1 MKKKIIFIYLFFN
14 IFLQLFAS
22 ESYNDFII
30 ELDKNNYYLA
40 AYYDTLNQSDRNA
53 LKSLFPKSDLFK
65 DTVWKEADG
74 NIIHKWYEENFFPF
88 EKLEA
93 VKTLSNTISN
103 NRLMLGM
110 GIIIDIK
117 SLQKENN
124 ETIVSFQ
131 EKHYGEEK
139 DWYFWSFI
147 DWTILRK
154 TNSNT
159 LVFVEDGD
167 YLHVYYDKDKKYPF
181 ISYAKMNEVSLE
193 QFKSLIFYNKCDLSK
208 VTWPRH
214 ADGSCDYDGSKKA
227 VTVQTAKATPST
239 NVAPNKTMLVSEN
252 LKLRSGE
259 ATSTQ
264 VLTVMQAGTKVKILE
279 LGKAE
284 NIDGINSNWVKVE
297 VQSGAKDR
305 DERSIRA
312 GTVGWCY
319 GGYLK

>member
-22 ESYNDFII
+22 ENYNDFII
-30 ELDKNNYYLA
+30 ELDKNSYYLA

-103 NRLMLGM
+103 NRLMLGKE
-110 GIIIDIK
+110 IIIDIK

-139 DWYFWSFI
+139 DLYFWSFI

-159 LVFVEDGD
+159 LLFVEDGD

-214 ADGSCDYDGSKKA
+214 ADGSCDYDGSKKIA
-227 VTVQTAKATPST
+227 VVQTQKTTPST
-239 NVAPNKTMLVSEN
+239 NVASNKTMTVNEN

-264 VLTVMQAGTKVKILE
+264 VLTVMSAGTKVKILE
-279 LGKAE
+279 LGKTE
-284 NIDGINSNWVKVE
+284 TIDGISSNWVKVE
-297 VQSGAKDR
+297 VQKGAKDR
-305 DERSIRA
+305 DGKPIKA

-319 GGYLK
+319 GGYLE